1 MFEQV
6 AQANSIPSTRDEVG
20 DPIVDRLNR
29 RRAGVLV
36 VGHGTRKAEGQQQ
49 LLRLSDQIAQLL
61 PGSPVEACFLEL
73 AEPDI
78 AEGLGKLQGR
88 GCEAVV
94 VVPVLLFTAA
104 HAKSDIPDAVAV
116 SAEGLGL
123 RVLAQTASLEVH
135 PAVLALSKL
144 RFDEILGLPEGVNC
158 PSGGC
163 AAGEQPNARCDSES
177 ERPGD
182 CPLAQWLRSQ
192 RHGGVAGGGGS
203 VALAMVGRGTSD
215 LEALE
220 KMRLFTE
227 LRCKESW
234 VAWSETGFFAGGKPD
249 IDGLLEQAAGSGCDT
264 IVVQPHLLFEGELID
279 QLRGR
284 VRDRRAAGSGTTWWI
299 TRTLGADPA
308 LARVFLELLK
318 DATAEW

>member
-6 AQANSIPSTRDEVG
+6 PHAKSISSSRDEVA
-20 DPIVDRLNR
+20 DPIGDRLNGR
-29 RRAGVLV
+29 NAGVLV
-36 VGHGTRKAEGQQQ
+36 VGHGTRKLAGQEQ
-49 LLRLSDQIAQLL
+49 LLLLSDQIASLL
-61 PGSPVEACFLEL
+61 PGTPVEACFLEL

-78 AEGLGKLQGR
+78 EQGLCKLREQ

-104 HAKSDIPDAVAV
+104 HAKSDIPDAVAA

-144 RFDEILGLPEGVNC
+144 RFDEILGLPGGVHC

-163 AAGEQPNARCDSES
+163 AAGELPNARCDSAPD
-177 ERPGD
+177 RPGD
-182 CPLAQWLRSQ
+182 CPLAQWLGVRRS
-192 RHGGVAGGGGS
+192 GEGGGGGDS

-215 LEALE
+215 RDALE

-227 LRCKESW
+227 LRCKESL

-249 IDGLLEQAAGSGCDT
+249 IDDLLERASRSGCDT
-264 IVVQPHLLFEGELID
+264 VIVQPHLLFEGELID
-279 QLRGR
+279 QLRQR
-284 VRDRRAAGSGTTWWI
+284 IRERRAAGSGITWWI

-318 DATAEW
+318 DATSAW

>member
-6 AQANSIPSTRDEVG
+6 PHAESSPWFRDEVG
-20 DPIVDRLNR
+20 DPVVNRLNSR
-29 RRAGVLV
+29 KAGVLV
-36 VGHGTRKAEGQQQ
+36 VGHGTRKRAGQQQ
-49 LLRLSDQIAQLL
+49 LLQLSHQIAQLL
-61 PGSPVEACFLEL
+61 PGTPVEACFLEL

-78 AEGLGKLQGR
+78 AQGLCKLQER
-88 GCEAVV
+88 DCESVV

-104 HAKSDIPDAVAV
+104 HAKADIPDAVAA

-144 RFDEILGLPEGVNC
+144 RFEEILGLPEGVNC

-163 AAGEQPNARCDSES
+163 AAGELPNARCDSES

-182 CPLAQWLRSQ
+182 CPLAQWLRS
-192 RHGGVAGGGGS
+192 RRDGGCGGLGES

-215 LEALE
+215 REALS
-220 KMRLFTE
+220 KMRWFTE
-227 LRCKESW
+227 LRCQESL

-249 IDGLLEQAAGSGCDT
+249 IDELLEQAAGSGCDT

-279 QLRGR
+279 QLRQR
-284 VRDRRAAGSGTTWWI
+284 VRELRATDPGPTWWI

-318 DATAEW
+318 DATADW